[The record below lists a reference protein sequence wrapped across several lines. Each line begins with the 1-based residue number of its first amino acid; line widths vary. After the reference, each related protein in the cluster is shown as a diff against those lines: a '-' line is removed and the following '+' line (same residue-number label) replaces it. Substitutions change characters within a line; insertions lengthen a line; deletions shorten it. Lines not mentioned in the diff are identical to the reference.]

1 MVMADEGERR
11 MDGPRILVVEDNED
25 FRLLL
30 ELTLQDAGYV
40 VDGAGSSEDA
50 MSLLRQF
57 DYDLVLSDYSLPGHS
72 GAWLVSQ
79 LRTPSFLITGDPDA
93 PGIPGHL
100 TVVRKPVD
108 FDNLLTRVRMAVAGV
123 AGFAGTTPAP
133 RDAAAADAAADAE
146 GMRRMARRP
155 PRIATPDEPSSEI

>member
-1 MVMADEGERR
+1 MYEERGRR
-11 MDGPRILVVEDNED
+11 MDEARILVVEDNDD

-30 ELTLQDAGYV
+30 ELTLQDAGYA

-50 MSLLRQF
+50 MRLLRQF

-79 LRTPSFLITGDPDA
+79 LRTPSFIITGDPDA
-93 PGIPGHL
+93 PGIPDHL
-100 TVVRKPVD
+100 TVLPKPVD

-123 AGFAGTTPAP
+123 DG
-133 RDAAAADAAADAE
+133 
-146 GMRRMARRP
+146 
-155 PRIATPDEPSSEI
+155 